1 MGIEKKVARSGVG
14 IETNRVYP
22 QRGETRAK
30 PLGLHS
36 HMSYNGYKGNQDE
49 TEKLTS
55 EARPSVCCTL
65 SC

>member
-1 MGIEKKVARSGVG
+1 MGIEKKLTGMDAE
-14 IETNRVYP
+14 IETNREYP
-22 QRGETRAK
+22 RRGETRAK

-36 HMSYNGYKGNQDE
+36 HMSYNGYKGNYE
-49 TEKLTS
+49 EMKKLTS